1 MLPSTYSSSNWK
13 LVSFDYL
20 SPILPP
26 LTLLSLVTT
35 NLISFYE
42 FGLFFR
48 FCGMVLNQSFYT
60 DSLVEDG
67 LLGALYFSDLQ
78 LVMEVRLIFYR
89 KTLYSFFMHFR
100 KVAKELICCLSQNG
114 ILFNFFVCEMP
125 QIHS

>member
-13 LVSFDYL
+13 SVSFDYL

-35 NLISFYE
+35 TLISFHE
-42 FGLFFR
+42 FGLFFG

-67 LLGALYFSDLQ
+67 LLGALYFSDPQ

-89 KTLYSFFMHFR
+89 
-100 KVAKELICCLSQNG
+100 E
-114 ILFNFFVCEMP
+114 NFV
-125 QIHS
+125 